1 VSVLPGPEPV
11 PTERIAPSG
20 VVTFLFSGIEG
31 STVRWERDRVAMQ
44 EALRRHDALMRA
56 AIVEN
61 GGFVFK
67 TIGDAFC
74 AAFNRAGEAL
84 DAALA
89 GQQALQ
95 AEDFSAVDG
104 VRVRMALHSGES
116 DQREGDYFGPAVN
129 RVARLLAVG
138 HGGQVLVSGMT
149 ADLLRGLLP
158 PETGLL
164 DLGSHRLKDLA
175 EPERVSQLLAPTL
188 AVEFPALRSLDIL
201 ANNLPVSLTSFVGRE
216 TEIAEIT
223 ALLEKHRLV
232 TLVGSGGVGKSRTS
246 LQVAAN
252 HVDRFTGGV
261 WFVELAPLS
270 DASYVPSTIAQAAN
284 LPLGSS
290 GEPLEAL
297 VQAIASKS
305 MLLVLDN
312 CEHIV
317 DGTARAL
324 AAILRACA
332 NVRILASS
340 RQALGIA
347 GEAAYRMPSL
357 PLDTSAALFAERARA
372 VDRGFA
378 LTGESAVAVAEI
390 CRRLDGIP
398 LAIELAAARVKIL
411 SPQQIHSRLDQRF
424 RVLTGGS
431 RDVLPRQQTLRS
443 LIDWSYDLL
452 DEPERTLFRRLSIF
466 VDGFTLEGATAVCS
480 GADLDEFDIFD
491 LLASLVDKSLV
502 LAETASADVRYRLLE
517 STRAYASEKLDAAHE
532 REAVSGKHLDF
543 LVALFVQARQRFD
556 TTMRNDEL
564 SDPLRAELD
573 GVRAALDSA
582 LTGSRATQGANLV
595 GMIGEAWCAW
605 GLERE
610 GIQRA
615 RAYIDVVPA
624 TETNL
629 LRRLWSTVARLSA
642 LSYDGPNG
650 LEAAS
655 KELEY
660 ARCPGVTQGSLA
672 GALGTYSG
680 AASRMG
686 LFDEAEAALS
696 EAQALPN
703 LPAIHQLSLQIDRA
717 LLLDRRGDFAGAA
730 KEFERIWRANMGLGN
745 SFSWGMAF
753 NLANAEAQCG
763 KHRRSIEIIDEVLPT
778 IRSTNDQQYYGRML
792 TVLASYRR
800 VLGDHAGA
808 ASAAREAVEDYV
820 ARKLESIFVV
830 ASIEELALSCALD
843 GDPSA
848 AAILSGYVAVGLPER
863 GNPEFDFHAATQRRL
878 REELEKRLAPSELA
892 RLRAE
897 GEQLSMLEAS
907 VLALNAGA

>member
-1 VSVLPGPEPV
+1 MLPGPEPV
-11 PTERIAPSG
+11 PAGSSAPSG
-20 VVTFLFSGIEG
+20 VVTFLFSDIEG

-89 GQQALQ
+89 AQQALQ

-104 VRVRMALHSGES
+104 VQVRMALHSGES
-116 DQREGDYFGPAVN
+116 DQRDGDYFGPAVN

-138 HGGQVLVSGMT
+138 HGRQVLVSGMT

-158 PETGLL
+158 PETSLL

-175 EPERVSQLLAPTL
+175 EPECVSQLLAPAL
-188 AVEFPALRSLDIL
+188 AVEFPPLRSLDIL

-232 TLVGSGGVGKSRTS
+232 TLVGSGGVGKTRTS

-252 HVDRFTGGV
+252 HVDRFAGGV

-284 LPLGSS
+284 LALGPN
-290 GEPLEAL
+290 GDPLEAL
-297 VQAIASKS
+297 VQAIGSKS

-317 DGTARAL
+317 DGTARTL

-357 PLDTSAALFAERARA
+357 PLETSAALFAERARA
-372 VDRGFA
+372 VDQNFA

-452 DEPERTLFRRLSIF
+452 DERERTLFRRLSIF
-466 VDGFTLEGATAVCS
+466 VDGFTLEGAMAVCS
-480 GADLDEFDIFD
+480 GADLDELDIFD

-502 LAETASADVRYRLLE
+502 LAETANADVRYRLLE
-517 STRAYASEKLDAAHE
+517 STRAYASEKLDAANE
-532 REAVSGKHLDF
+532 REAASGKHLDF
-543 LVALFVQARQRFD
+543 LVALFVTARQRFEA
-556 TTMRNDEL
+556 TMRNDEL
-564 SDPLRAELD
+564 SDPLRTELE
-573 GVRAALDSA
+573 GVRVALDSA
-582 LTGSRATQGANLV
+582 LTGSRATEGANLV
-595 GMIGEAWCAW
+595 GMIGEAWCARE
-605 GLERE
+605 LERE

-629 LRRLWSTVARLSA
+629 LRRLWSTVARLCA

-660 ARCPGVTQGSLA
+660 ARCPGVTEGSLA

-703 LPAIHQLSLQIDRA
+703 LPAIHHLSLQIDRA

-730 KEFERIWRANMGLGN
+730 KEFERIWRANTGLGN

-763 KHRRSIEIIDEVLPT
+763 RHRRSIEIIDEVLPG
-778 IRSTNDQQYYGRML
+778 IRSNNDKQYYGRML

-800 VLGDHAGA
+800 VLGDDAGA
-808 ASAAREAVEDYV
+808 RSAAREAVEDYV
-820 ARKLESIFVV
+820 TRKNESIFVV

-843 GDPSA
+843 GDPSV

-878 REELEKRLAPSELA
+878 REELEKRLGPSEVT
-892 RLRAE
+892 RLRAD
-897 GEQLSMLEAS
+897 GERLSMLEVS
-907 VLALNAGA
+907 VLALDASA